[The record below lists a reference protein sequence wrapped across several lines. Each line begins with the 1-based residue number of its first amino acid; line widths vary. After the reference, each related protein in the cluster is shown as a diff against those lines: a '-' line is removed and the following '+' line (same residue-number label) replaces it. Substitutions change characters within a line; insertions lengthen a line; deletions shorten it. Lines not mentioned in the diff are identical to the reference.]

1 MRAVTIGLLGNLD
14 YASNLGKKGTESDVA
29 LYSLREGDT
38 YVSTIVPIRH
48 PEKPQPLVFTVNASE
63 AVLIVVS
70 ALSKELGES
79 ILAAD
84 AAGVK
89 KAWIVLQNFIQ
100 KEQVAPLLK
109 GTSLEAGVEW
119 LEDKP
124 PEVRAKIAEL
134 QVPAREGDVAIPVD
148 HHFNVKGVGSVVLGF
163 VKRGVAKKHDELR
176 VWPTKKVGQVR
187 SIQVHDHDVEEAATG
202 EHVGLALKG
211 VDEKDLDRGFVLA
224 PEGSQQVIEQG
235 RNVKLAV
242 TVSRYYKQG
251 IELGKVYYL
260 GVGWQWI
267 PVKLKA
273 GMGLPGQRSILEAEP
288 QKPVVLNAGE
298 SGVLV
303 DMDAKGNRIV
313 GPATLA

>member
-1 MRAVTIGLLGNLD
+1 MSV
-14 YASNLGKKGTESDVA
+14 V
-29 LYSLREGDT
+29 
-38 YVSTIVPIRH
+38 VPIRH
-48 PEKPQPLVFTVNASE
+48 PEKPQPLVFTVNACE

-70 ALSKELGES
+70 GMTRELGES

-84 AAGVK
+84 AAGIQ

-124 PEVRAKIAEL
+124 PEVRAKLAAFEPS
-134 QVPAREGDVAIPVD
+134 QRPGDVAIPID
-148 HHFNVKGVGSVVLGF
+148 HHFQVKGVGSVVLGF
-163 VKRGVAKKHDELR
+163 VARGTVKKHDELR
-176 VWPTKKVGQVR
+176 VWPTKKVAQVR
-187 SIQVHDHDVEEAATG
+187 SIQVHDHDVDEANVG
-202 EHVGLALKG
+202 EHVGLALKN

-224 PEGSQQVIEQG
+224 PEGTQQIVEAG
-235 RNVKLAV
+235 RNVKLSVAV
-242 TVSRYYKQG
+242 SKYYKQG

-273 GMGLPGQRSILEAEP
+273 GMGLPGQRGVLEAEP
-288 QKPVVLNAGE
+288 QKPVVLSAGG

-313 GPATLA
+313 GSASLT